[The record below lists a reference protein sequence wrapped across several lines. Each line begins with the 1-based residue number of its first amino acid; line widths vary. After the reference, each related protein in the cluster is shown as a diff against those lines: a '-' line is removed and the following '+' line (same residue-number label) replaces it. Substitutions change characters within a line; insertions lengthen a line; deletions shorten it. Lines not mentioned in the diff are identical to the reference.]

1 MEAKFSSK
9 IDGWLIPVMVLA
21 VGGLLAALVAVFV
34 QETPWPIRL
43 LVAAVTAAVTLLLL
57 AVFKSTYYL
66 VRSDDIRIVSGPFR
80 WEVPLAD
87 IRDIAPTR
95 NPLSSP
101 ALSMDRLKISYGK
114 RKFVLI
120 SPDDKDGFLRAVAKA
135 RQQADV

>member
-1 MEAKFSSK
+1 MESKFSSK
-9 IDGWLIPVMVLA
+9 IDGWLIPVLVLS
-21 VGGLLAALVAVFV
+21 VGGLVAALVAVLI
-34 QETPWPIRL
+34 QETPWPIRV

-80 WEVPLAD
+80 WTIPLAEV
-87 IRDIAPTR
+87 RDISPTR

-101 ALSMDRLKISYGK
+101 ALSLDRLKIAYGK

-120 SPDDKDGFLRAVAKA
+120 SPDDKDGFLRAVDMA
-135 RQQADV
+135 RQQVDD

>member
-1 MEAKFSSK
+1 MESKFSSK
-9 IDGWLIPVMVLA
+9 IDGWLIPVLVLS
-21 VGGLLAALVAVFV
+21 VGGLVAALVAVLI
-34 QETPWPIRL
+34 QETPWPIRV

-80 WEVPLAD
+80 WTIPLAD
-87 IRDIAPTR
+87 VRDISPTR

-101 ALSMDRLKISYGK
+101 ALSLDRLKIAYGK

-120 SPDDKDGFLRAVAKA
+120 SPDDKDGFLRAVDRA
-135 RQQADV
+135 RQQVDD